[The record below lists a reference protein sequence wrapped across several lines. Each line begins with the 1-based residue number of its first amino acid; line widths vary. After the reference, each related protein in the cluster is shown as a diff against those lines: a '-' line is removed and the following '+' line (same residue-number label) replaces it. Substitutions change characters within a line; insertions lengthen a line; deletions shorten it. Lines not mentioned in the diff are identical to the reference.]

1 MYLHVHTDTKTAKSS
16 CAVGKASRC
25 QDAMTGLFCVQE
37 IQQQI
42 LQQKHSMTVLENQIG
57 CLTPEL
63 SELKRQ
69 YASVNDLF
77 HTKKSALQDHFSTFL
92 TGECHVSQTLFLA
105 ILK

>member
-1 MYLHVHTDTKTAKSS
+1 M
-16 CAVGKASRC
+16 RC
-25 QDAMTGLFCVQE
+25 GWSESVSDAMTGLFCVQE

-69 YASVNDLF
+69 YASVSDLF

-92 TGECHVSQTLFLA
+92 TGECRGSQTLFLA